1 MKFTIV
7 RRIVQLSVL
16 GLFIAGNI
24 YGIKILEGN
33 LSSSL
38 LFGKIGFSDPFA
50 VLQAVLAGFSVGS
63 ASVVGA
69 LIVLVF
75 YALIAPRAYCSWVC
89 PVNILTDT
97 GAYLREKL
105 GVKKSLFSVSKNA
118 RYYLLVLALVA
129 SGLFGILAFE
139 TVSQVGIFTRSV
151 LALSWSAITI
161 AAVIIIF
168 EIFAGNRIICSHL
181 CPLGAFYAV
190 ASKFSLIRVHHD
202 ASKCNKCGKCKLVCP
217 EVQVLDMVGKR
228 NGKVASECI
237 SCGRCVEICE
247 EDALNFSIIGER
259 K

>member
-1 MKFTIV
+1 MKFTIA
-7 RRIVQLSVL
+7 RRIVQLAVL

-24 YGIKILEGN
+24 YGLKILEGN

-38 LFGKIGFSDPFA
+38 LFGKIGLSDPFA
-50 VLQAVLAGFSVGS
+50 VLQAALAGLGVGS

-105 GVKKSLFSVSKNA
+105 GVKKSLLSLSRNS
-118 RYYLLVLALVA
+118 RYYLLVLTLVA

-139 TVSQVGIFTRSV
+139 SVNYVGVFTRSV
-151 LALSWSAITI
+151 LALSWSAVTI

-168 EIFAGNRIICSHL
+168 EIFAGNRILCSHL
-181 CPLGAFYAV
+181 CPLGGFYAV

-202 ASKCNKCGKCKLVCP
+202 ASKCTKCGKCKLVCP
-217 EVQVLDMVGKR
+217 EVQVLDMVGKQ
-228 NGKVASECI
+228 NGKVSSECV
-237 SCGRCVEICE
+237 SCGRCVEACE
-247 EDALNFSIIGER
+247 DDALNFSILGER